1 MVRTYRV
8 LAVARLRSDLQYR
21 ASFALF
27 TISQF
32 LIVALEFVGV
42 LIVFDNVPSLAGW
55 SVEEVTFLYGVA
67 NLSFSLA
74 DLFVSAIE
82 TVQEQIR
89 TGTFDRLLLRP
100 ASPLVQVI
108 ADQFSL
114 RRIGKVAEGATVFTI
129 GCVVAD
135 IHWSLFKAAYL
146 VITVLS
152 GAAIFSGLWIM
163 TSTLC
168 FWWVEAR
175 EAQNAVT
182 YGGNFLAQYPIGI
195 YGSILRLVLA
205 YAVPIAFVNYF
216 PAVYVLDR
224 HDRLGMPDWTY
235 LASPLVAVAMTVLSG
250 LMWRVAVRRYR
261 STGS

>member
-1 MVRTYRV
+1 MFRTYRI
-8 LAVARLRSDLQYR
+8 LATARLRSDLQYR
-21 ASFALF
+21 VSFVLF

-32 LIVALEFVGV
+32 VIVALEFIGI
-42 LIVFDNVPSLAGW
+42 LIIFGNVPALAGW
-55 SVEEVTFLYGVA
+55 TVQDVTFLYGCA

-74 DLFVSAIE
+74 DLFISAIE

-89 TGTFDRLLLRP
+89 TGGFDRLLLRP

-114 RRIGKVAEGATVFTI
+114 RRLGKVAEGATVFTI

-135 IHWSLFKAAYL
+135 IDWSAGKVAYTSL
-146 VITVLS
+146 TILS
-152 GAAIFSGLWIM
+152 GTAIFGALWVM

-195 YGSILRLVLA
+195 YGSILRRTLA

-216 PAVYVLDR
+216 PAVYILDR
-224 HDRLGMPDWTY
+224 SDRLGMPDWIY
-235 LASPLVAVAMTVLSG
+235 LASPVVAVAVTALAG
-250 LMWRVAVRRYR
+250 LMWQFAVRRYR